1 MEPVV
6 WKKIAYA
13 VKQDLVADLEISSV
27 GEVRSVVSKRVFSVH
42 VKDNQ
47 KHFER
52 RSNRIGLRHA
62 LTETFLGPIGA
73 DEEIEFIDGDKM
85 NCVISNLRY
94 RPKVRRS
101 EQEAGNTNQV
111 IIPPIAP
118 MTLDNRLMRM
128 EAKMIELTCSM
139 SDLDDRIGSITRL
152 LWYIIEKSGW
162 PPLLRVVE
170 SDSES
175 DETTTTPPAENQG
188 RSGGGGTGEGPAGD
202 A

>member
-1 MEPVV
+1 MDPVV
-6 WKKIAYA
+6 WKKVAYA
-13 VKQDLVADLEISSV
+13 VKQDLVADLEISSI
-27 GEVRSVVSKRVFSVH
+27 GEVRSVVSKRLFSVH

-52 RSNRIGLRHA
+52 RSTRIPLRYT

-94 RPKVRRS
+94 RPKIRRADR
-101 EQEAGNTNQV
+101 EAETTNQV
-111 IIPPIAP
+111 IIPTIAP

-128 EAKMIELTCSM
+128 EAKIIELSCYI
-139 SDLDDRIGSITRL
+139 DRLDDKLYALLKHLVPDWTHRIDREDGS
-152 LWYIIEKSGW
+152 G
-162 PPLLRVVE
+162 
-170 SDSES
+170 
-175 DETTTTPPAENQG
+175 AE
-188 RSGGGGTGEGPAGD
+188 GTGDGPAGD

>member
-1 MEPVV
+1 M

-175 DETTTTPPAENQG
+175 DSESDETTTTPPAENQG

>member
-1 MEPVV
+1 M